1 VSFFLKTCQLR
12 RPLNTDTVMVIRSG
26 SQIVDGNEGSA
37 ASDNDFIPLSTG
49 SVAELYID
57 PMLPCVGDGSQ

>member
-1 VSFFLKTCQLR
+1 
-12 RPLNTDTVMVIRSG
+12 MVIRSG